1 MHSTIEA
8 QAGVGLGDTHW
19 LEAHTVPQTNDRSAH
34 RAKPEWFSW
43 DRQGGSGSSSTPI
56 CAWPTPTGRWQAI
69 ERLKE
74 TRPYLRYVAVRDER
88 TRPKRRSWH
97 GTVLPVDHPWWNTR
111 YPPNGWNCR
120 CIVQQLSGDDLER
133 YGYTPTSGPGP
144 DADVTMPWLNKRTG
158 EITRIPVG
166 VDPGFAHNVGE
177 LDLAS
182 ACPERD
188 GQP

>member
-1 MHSTIEA
+1 MTDPLTGETRMV
-8 QAGVGLGDTHW
+8 QLGSARRLRIIFDTN
-19 LEAHTVPQTNDRSAH
+19 LRMAYAH
-34 RAKPEWFSW
+34 
-43 DRQGGSGSSSTPI
+43 
-56 CAWPTPTGRWQAI
+56 GRWQAI

-88 TRPKRRSWH
+88 TRSKRRSWH

-182 ACPERD
+182 ARPERD